1 MPRQVR
7 FEQIRADDGTLAPS
21 ARWLLSFNSI
31 LREREDGCHYTP
43 CRQTGRKDGMDSS
56 FGERMQNVHAT
67 LRQRFDKL
75 SRVAIAIYDQHTDR
89 LKTFAHST
97 EGSSPL
103 VQYEVKLSEVPSL
116 RYLAEHKQ
124 PRVLDTLD
132 SLLGSPSEH
141 SRKLLAAGYESSYT
155 EPLLFNSK
163 LFGFLFCDARE
174 PGYFDPAIRGEL
186 AAYAQILAAI
196 IAVEFF
202 SIQTLSGALTTA
214 REFSRYRDEETAN
227 HLHRMSAY
235 SRLIARAVATRYPLS
250 DEEVEFIYLFSELHD
265 IGKIAVP
272 DAILLKPG
280 KLTPEEYGVM
290 KIHPLKGREMIAL
303 MISEFGLDGIHHTDM
318 LKNIIAYHHERFDGQ
333 GYPEGLAGEAIPLE
347 ARIVAVADVFDAL
360 TSERSYKQAWT
371 FEAAFAYLETHA
383 GSQFDPAC
391 VAAALCNK
399 EAFRAIHQQYREP
412 AAS

>member
-1 MPRQVR
+1 MRCQG
-7 FEQIRADDGTLAPS
+7 A
-21 ARWLLSFNSI
+21 WLL
-31 LREREDGCHYTP
+31 R
-43 CRQTGRKDGMDSS
+43 
-56 FGERMQNVHAT
+56 
-67 LRQRFDKL
+67 
-75 SRVAIAIYDQHTDR
+75 
-89 LKTFAHST
+89 
-97 EGSSPL
+97 
-103 VQYEVKLSEVPSL
+103 
-116 RYLAEHKQ
+116 
-124 PRVLDTLD
+124 
-132 SLLGSPSEH
+132 
-141 SRKLLAAGYESSYT
+141 
-155 EPLLFNSK
+155 
-163 LFGFLFCDARE
+163 
-174 PGYFDPAIRGEL
+174 PAIRGEL

-235 SRLIARAVATRYPLS
+235 SRLIARAVATRYPLN

-333 GYPEGLAGEAIPLE
+333 GYPEGLAGRRSRWRHASSRWPTCSMHSPASGPTSRPGRSKRPLP
-347 ARIVAVADVFDAL
+347 
-360 TSERSYKQAWT
+360 TSKPT
-371 FEAAFAYLETHA
+371 
-383 GSQFDPAC
+383 
-391 VAAALCNK
+391 
-399 EAFRAIHQQYREP
+399 P
-412 AAS
+412 AASSTPPASRGAVQQGGVSRHPSAIPRARRQLGCGPGVMACAASFCPVATLPEIA

>member
-1 MPRQVR
+1 M
-7 FEQIRADDGTLAPS
+7 E
-21 ARWLLSFNSI
+21 
-31 LREREDGCHYTP
+31 
-43 CRQTGRKDGMDSS
+43 SS
-56 FGERMQNVHAT
+56 FGERMQHVHAT

-75 SRVAIAIYDQHTDR
+75 SRVAIAIYDPHTDR

-124 PRVLDTLD
+124 PRVLDSLD
-132 SLLGSPSEH
+132 SLLGSSSEH
-141 SRKLLAAGYESSYT
+141 SRKLLEAGYASSYT

-163 LFGFLFCDARE
+163 LFGFLFCDAME
-174 PGYFDPAIRGEL
+174 PGYFREPIRSEL
-186 AAYAQILAAI
+186 SAYAQVLSAI

-202 SIQTLSGALTTA
+202 SIQTLGGALTTA

-235 SRLIARAVATRYPLS
+235 SRLIARSVATRHSLS

-280 KLTPEEYGVM
+280 KLTPEEFEIM
-290 KIHPLKGREMIAL
+290 KIHPGKGREMIAL
-303 MISEFGLDGIHHTDM
+303 MISEFCLDGIHHTDM
-318 LKNIIAYHHERFDGQ
+318 LTHIIACHHERFDGT
-333 GYPEGLAGEAIPLE
+333 GYPQGLVGEDIALE

-360 TSERSYKQAWT
+360 TSERPYKQAWT
-371 FEAAFAYLETHA
+371 FEAAFLYLEDHA
-383 GSQFDPAC
+383 GSQFDPVC
-391 VAAALCNK
+391 VEAALRNK
-399 EAFRAIHQQYREP
+399 EAFRTIHQQYQEP
-412 AAS
+412 ANSQVGSDLSRPGCGSSH

>member
-1 MPRQVR
+1 M
-7 FEQIRADDGTLAPS
+7 
-21 ARWLLSFNSI
+21 
-31 LREREDGCHYTP
+31 
-43 CRQTGRKDGMDSS
+43 
-56 FGERMQNVHAT
+56 
-67 LRQRFDKL
+67 
-75 SRVAIAIYDQHTDR
+75 
-89 LKTFAHST
+89 
-97 EGSSPL
+97 
-103 VQYEVKLSEVPSL
+103 
-116 RYLAEHKQ
+116 
-124 PRVLDTLD
+124 
-132 SLLGSPSEH
+132 
-141 SRKLLAAGYESSYT
+141 
-155 EPLLFNSK
+155 FNSK

-235 SRLIARAVATRYPLS
+235 SRLIARAVATRYPLN

-333 GYPEGLAGEAIPLE
+333 GYPEGLAGRRSRWRHASSRWPTCSMHSPASGPTSRPGRSKRPLP
-347 ARIVAVADVFDAL
+347 
-360 TSERSYKQAWT
+360 TSKPT
-371 FEAAFAYLETHA
+371 
-383 GSQFDPAC
+383 
-391 VAAALCNK
+391 
-399 EAFRAIHQQYREP
+399 P
-412 AAS
+412 AASSTPPASPRRCATRRRFAPSISNTESPPPARLRAWCHGLRCLVLPCCDSARDSVRAAAGFAPSRPSMGWSPS

>member
-1 MPRQVR
+1 
-7 FEQIRADDGTLAPS
+7 
-21 ARWLLSFNSI
+21 
-31 LREREDGCHYTP
+31 
-43 CRQTGRKDGMDSS
+43 MDSS
-56 FGERMQNVHAT
+56 FGEKMQNVHAT

-75 SRVAIAIYDQHTDR
+75 SRVAIAIYDQHTDQ

-97 EGSSPL
+97 EGRSPL

-124 PRVLDTLD
+124 PRVLDNLD
-132 SLLGSPSEH
+132 SLLGSRSEH
-141 SRKLLAAGYESSYT
+141 SLKLLAAGYESSYT
-155 EPLLFNSK
+155 EPLLFNNK
-163 LFGFLFCDARE
+163 LFGFLFCDAKE
-174 PGYFDPAIRGEL
+174 SGYFDAAIRTEL
-186 AAYAQILAAI
+186 ASYAQILAAI

-202 SIQTLSGALTTA
+202 SIQTLSGALSTA

-235 SRLIARAVATRYPLS
+235 SRLIAKTLAPAHGLN

-280 KLTPEEYGVM
+280 KLTPEEFEIM
-290 KIHPLKGREMIAL
+290 KIHPGKGREMISL
-303 MISEFGLDGIHHTDM
+303 MINEFGLDGIHHTDM
-318 LKNIIAYHHERFDGQ
+318 LKNIIACHHERFDGN
-333 GYPEGLAGEAIPLE
+333 GYPQGLAGEAIPLE

-360 TSERSYKQAWT
+360 TSERPYKQAWA
-371 FEAAFAYLETHA
+371 FESAIEYIEEHA

-391 VAAALCNK
+391 VEAALCNK
-399 EAFRAIHQQYREP
+399 EAFLLIHQQYQDP
-412 AAS
+412 DTH

>member
-1 MPRQVR
+1 
-7 FEQIRADDGTLAPS
+7 
-21 ARWLLSFNSI
+21 
-31 LREREDGCHYTP
+31 
-43 CRQTGRKDGMDSS
+43 MDSS

-103 VQYEVKLSEVPSL
+103 VQYEVKLSDVPSCAIWPSINSPGCST
-116 RYLAEHKQ
+116 RWIRCWA
-124 PRVLDTLD
+124 
-132 SLLGSPSEH
+132 PSEH

-163 LFGFLFCDARE
+163 LFGFLFCDARSLVTST
-174 PGYFDPAIRGEL
+174 AIRGEL

-235 SRLIARAVATRYPLS
+235 SRLIARAVATCYPLS
-250 DEEVEFIYLFSELHD
+250 DEEVEFIISSPSCTTSARLRC
-265 IGKIAVP
+265 P
-272 DAILLKPG
+272 
-280 KLTPEEYGVM
+280 TP
-290 KIHPLKGREMIAL
+290 
-303 MISEFGLDGIHHTDM
+303 SCS
-318 LKNIIAYHHERFDGQ
+318 N
-333 GYPEGLAGEAIPLE
+333 
-347 ARIVAVADVFDAL
+347 
-360 TSERSYKQAWT
+360 
-371 FEAAFAYLETHA
+371 
-383 GSQFDPAC
+383 PA
-391 VAAALCNK
+391 
-399 EAFRAIHQQYREP
+399 
-412 AAS
+412 S

>member
-1 MPRQVR
+1 M
-7 FEQIRADDGTLAPS
+7 E
-21 ARWLLSFNSI
+21 
-31 LREREDGCHYTP
+31 
-43 CRQTGRKDGMDSS
+43 SS
-56 FGERMQNVHAT
+56 FGERMQHLHAT

-75 SRVAIAIYDQHTDR
+75 SRVAIAIYDPHTDR

-124 PRVLDTLD
+124 PRVLDSLE
-132 SLLGSPSEH
+132 SLLGSGSEH
-141 SRKLLAAGYESSYT
+141 SRKLLEAGYASSYT

-174 PGYFDPAIRGEL
+174 PGYFDASIRTEL
-186 AAYAQILAAI
+186 ATYAQMLAAI

-227 HLHRMSAY
+227 HLRRMSAY
-235 SRLIARAVATRYPLS
+235 SRLIARSVATRHSLS

-272 DAILLKPG
+272 DAILLKQG
-280 KLTPEEYGVM
+280 KLTPEEFEIM
-290 KIHPLKGREMIAL
+290 KIHPGKGREMIAL

-318 LKNIIAYHHERFDGQ
+318 LKNIIACHHERFDGT
-333 GYPEGLAGEAIPLE
+333 GYPQGLAGEAIPLA

-360 TSERSYKQAWT
+360 TSERPYKQAWP
-371 FEAAFAYLETHA
+371 FDRAFACLEEHA
-383 GSQFDPAC
+383 GSQFDPVC
-391 VAAALCNK
+391 VEAALRNK
-399 EAFRAIHQQYREP
+399 EAFRTIHQQYQEP
-412 AAS
+412 ATSQVGSDLSRPGRGSSH

>member
-1 MPRQVR
+1 M
-7 FEQIRADDGTLAPS
+7 E
-21 ARWLLSFNSI
+21 
-31 LREREDGCHYTP
+31 
-43 CRQTGRKDGMDSS
+43 SS
-56 FGERMQNVHAT
+56 FGEKVQNVHAT

-75 SRVAIAIYDQHTDR
+75 SRVAIAIYDPQTDQ

-97 EGSSPL
+97 DGGSPL
-103 VQYEVKLSEVPSL
+103 LQYEVRLSEVPSL
-116 RYLAEHKQ
+116 RYLAEHQQ

-141 SRKLLAAGYESSYT
+141 SRKVLAAGYASSYT
-155 EPLLFNSK
+155 EPLLLNSR
-163 LFGFLFCDARE
+163 LFGFLFCDAKE
-174 PGYFDPAIRGEL
+174 PGYFDGAICGEL

-202 SIQTLSGALTTA
+202 SIQTLNGALTTV

-235 SRLIARAVATRYPLS
+235 SRLIAREVAAHYPLS
-250 DEEVEFIYLFSELHD
+250 DEEVEFIHLFSELHD

-280 KLTPEEYGVM
+280 KLTAEEYGVM
-290 KIHPLKGREMIAL
+290 KTHPFKGREMIAL
-303 MISEFGLDGIHHTDM
+303 MIREFGLDGIHHTDM

-347 ARIVAVADVFDAL
+347 ACIVAVADVFDAL
-360 TSERSYKQAWT
+360 TSERPYKQAWPLET
-371 FEAAFAYLETHA
+371 AFEYLKTHA
-383 GSQFDPAC
+383 GSQFDPVC
-391 VAAALCNK
+391 VAAALQSR
-399 EAFRAIHQQYREP
+399 EAFCAIHRQYRDP
-412 AAS
+412 VIT